1 MSVENPGQFA
11 IGLAASLEEV
21 GGHVAS
27 VKSELEEV
35 QGDHNALYDGASDTG
50 DQTRAK
56 IQEALDDLER
66 IAGDLNQAGTDI
78 REYGE
83 RVIAAGGS

>member
-1 MSVENPGQFA
+1 MSVDNPGQFA

-21 GGHVAS
+21 ASHVAS
-27 VKSELEEV
+27 VTSDLETV
-35 QGDHNALYDGASDTG
+35 QGDHNALYDGASETG
-50 DQTRAK
+50 DQTRSK
-56 IQEALDDLER
+56 IQAALDDLER
-66 IAGDLNQAGTDI
+66 IAGDLNQAGSDI